1 MARAKAEK
9 KALIYQTAVTVAGL
23 SLWLASV
30 ALIFIRHPPR
40 EQLIL
45 IAFVPLIIAISLFP
59 NTFTLPSGIKR
70 DKITFTL
77 SDAFVFLVACW
88 YGVLPAVFVAGV
100 EGFVSSRRSVRRF
113 SSNLFSAGM
122 ISLAAA
128 AAGVALNATLRYG
141 FHESALQ
148 HHSFSAV
155 TVSLTP
161 ETAI

>member
-23 SLWLASV
+23 SLWLASIV
-30 ALIFIRHPPR
+30 LIFIRHPPR

-70 DKITFTL
+70 DKIPFTL
-77 SDAFVFLVACW
+77 SDPFVFLVACW

-100 EGFVSSRRSVRRF
+100 GGLFFFRPRLRPVLGNFFLSRLV
-113 SSNLFSAGM
+113 
-122 ISLAAA
+122 SLAAA
-128 AAGVALNATLRYG
+128 RAGARP
-141 FHESALQ
+141 HD
-148 HHSFSAV
+148 
-155 TVSLTP
+155 TP
-161 ETAI
+161 RDSTTAGGV

>member
-23 SLWLASV
+23 TLWLASV
-30 ALIFIRHPPR
+30 VLIFIRHPPR

-88 YGVLPAVFVAGV
+88 YGVLPAVFFAG
-100 EGFVSSRRSVRRF
+100 GGRIFFLPPRGCRL
-113 SSNLFSAGM
+113 SSNIFFSRLIFPAP
-122 ISLAAA
+122 A
-128 AAGVALNATLRYG
+128 
-141 FHESALQ
+141 
-148 HHSFSAV
+148 
-155 TVSLTP
+155 P
-161 ETAI
+161 